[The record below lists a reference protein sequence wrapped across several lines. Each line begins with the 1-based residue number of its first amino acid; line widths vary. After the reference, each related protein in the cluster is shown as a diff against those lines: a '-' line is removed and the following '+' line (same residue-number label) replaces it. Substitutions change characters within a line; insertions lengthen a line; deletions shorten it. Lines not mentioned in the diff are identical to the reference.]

1 MDKPKRRVLVVDDE
15 ASITKVVG
23 KRLEVA
29 GYEVLIAVDGQ
40 EGLTKA
46 KLGKPDVIILDLMM
60 PKMNGFEVCAAMKQ
74 DPQLKHIPI
83 IIFTGKG
90 QGMDEQLSRECG
102 ADAYITKPHKAED
115 LIEQIEVLLGHVLPD
130 PPPDTPPQHPA

>member
-1 MDKPKRRVLVVDDE
+1 MANPKRRVLVVDDE
-15 ASITKVVG
+15 ASITKVVS

-40 EGLTKA
+40 EGMTKA
-46 KLGKPDVIILDLMM
+46 KLGKPYVIVLDLMM
-60 PKMNGFEVCAAMKQ
+60 PKMNGFEVCAAIKQ

-90 QGMDEQLSRECG
+90 QGMDEKLARECG
-102 ADAYITKPHKAED
+102 ADAYITKPHKPEE
-115 LIEQIEVLLGHVLPD
+115 LIEQIEALLAHVLPD
-130 PPPDTPPQHPA
+130 TPPESPQENPA